1 MKKQPNKEV
10 VLRLL
15 INKNRSS
22 TDSRVS
28 ITQNDIKNLEL
39 SVEEVKEALKF
50 LSVDNCIRII
60 RIGNEED
67 FSTYWQ
73 LELTSMGIHYFEA
86 KDNAKKEK
94 LHKWIQFWIP
104 VSISIAALLLAGASF
119 YLDWLQLK

>member
-1 MKKQPNKEV
+1 MKKQPNNEV
-10 VLRLL
+10 VLQLL

-22 TDSRVS
+22 TDTRVA

-73 LELTSMGIHYFEA
+73 LELTPEGIHYFEA
-86 KDNAKKEK
+86 KEEIRKEK
-94 LHKWIQFWIP
+94 RNKWIQFWIP
-104 VSISIAALLLAGASF
+104 VGISVAALGVAVLSLLWDLS
-119 YLDWLQLK
+119 QSQ